1 MFWQILK
8 YTVTSYI
15 RNKQEL
21 IYIYGSFVV
30 VIVLYAHNFSMSAS
44 LQQAIAS
51 TVIWVNLMISFMLS
65 LPLLFQRE
73 AEEGILD
80 QWILLPQHLSFTV
93 LAKWIGYWISVIFP
107 IMLLIPV
114 LSVFLHIPDERLL
127 NLCVGLLVGSVAM
140 LAIGS
145 IGASATV
152 NMGIK
157 SEVLIM
163 LIFPF
168 YLPILLFGASI
179 VEVQGVVST
188 YVIAALAAVL
198 TPLSLVITT
207 HLLRSST

>member
-8 YTVTSYI
+8 YSITSYI

-21 IYIYGSFVV
+21 VYIYGSFVV
-30 VIVLYAHNFSMSAS
+30 VLVLYAHNFSMSAS

-93 LAKWIGYWISVIFP
+93 LAKWIGYWLSVILP

-114 LSVFLHIPDERLL
+114 LSVFLHIPDDRLPD
-127 NLCVGLLVGSVAM
+127 LCIGLLVGSVAM

-157 SEVLIM
+157 SEVLIL

-179 VEVQGVVST
+179 VEIQGVVSL
-188 YVIAALAAVL
+188 YVIAALAVVL
-198 TPLSLVITT
+198 TPLSLIITT

>member
-127 NLCVGLLVGSVAM
+127 NLCAGLLVGSVAM

-157 SEVLIM
+157 SEVLIL

-179 VEVQGVVST
+179 VEVQGVVSS